1 MLHCLESS
9 IEIRIRTSI
18 REVVKRKFRDWGRP
32 ARVRIRHGKHKG
44 IPSTARGS
52 SHVRSAPMSK
62 DLTESTNDSQL
73 EDGVVFQ

>member
-18 REVVKRKFRDWGRP
+18 GEVVRKRFRDWTRP
-32 ARVRIRHGKHKG
+32 APGSDPAWEHKG
-44 IPSTARGS
+44 IPSTAPRRA
-52 SHVRSAPMSK
+52 HVRSAPMSK
-62 DLTESTNDSQL
+62 DLAEWTNGSQL